1 MSLEILIA
9 FIAACI
15 LLGLTPGPNMSLILA
30 NTLTSGLGAGLLTL
44 AGTTTGLAVLVAG
57 AAAGMSSVMVLMSEW
72 FDVIRWVGALY
83 LVYLVYLGARQLWL
97 LRRRAAGTPVKAA
110 PVGAN
115 LYLQGVL
122 VSLSNPKV
130 LLFLGAFL
138 PQFLDPARDPV
149 AQLAILAVLFV
160 AVLAAVDV
168 AYTLAV
174 ARARA
179 TFDAARLRLLD
190 GAAGILLLLGGLALA
205 TARRP

>member
-1 MSLEILIA
+1 MSLQILLT

-30 NTLTSGLGAGLLTL
+30 STLTNGLRAGLVTL
-44 AGTTTGLAVLVAG
+44 AGTTTGLAVAG
-57 AAAGMSSVMVLMSEW
+57 AL
-72 FDVIRWVGALY
+72 
-83 LVYLVYLGARQLWL
+83 YLVYLGARQLWV
-97 LRRRAAGTPVKAA
+97 LRRRGNGGLAA
-110 PVGAN
+110 PPVRGAN
-115 LYLQGVL
+115 LYLEGVL

-138 PQFLDPARDPV
+138 PQFVDPARDPV
-149 AQLAILAVLFV
+149 LQLSVLAVLFV

-179 TFDAARLRLLD
+179 TFAAARLRLLD
-190 GAAGILLLLGGLALA
+190 GAAGVLLLLGGLALA
-205 TARRP
+205 MARRP

>member
-1 MSLEILIA
+1 MSPEILLA

-30 NTLTSGLGAGLLTL
+30 STLTSGLRAGLTTL
-44 AGTTTGLAVLVAG
+44 AGTTTGLALLVAA
-57 AAAGMSSVMVLMSEW
+57 AAAGMSSVMVFMSEW
-72 FDVIRWVGALY
+72 FDVIRWIGAF
-83 LVYLVYLGARQLWL
+83 YLVYLGARQLWL
-97 LRRRAAGTPVKAA
+97 LLRRMAGAALPPRRA
-110 PVGAN
+110 GAN
-115 LYLQGVL
+115 LYLEGVL

-138 PQFLDPARDPV
+138 PQFIDPARDPV
-149 AQLAILAVLFV
+149 WQLSVLAVLFV

-190 GAAGILLLLGGLALA
+190 GAAGVLLLLGGLALA
-205 TARRP
+205 MARRP

>member
-1 MSLEILIA
+1 MSPEILLA

-30 NTLTSGLGAGLLTL
+30 STLTSGLRAGLTTL
-44 AGTTTGLAVLVAG
+44 AGTTTGLALLVAA
-57 AAAGMSSVMVLMSEW
+57 AAAGMSSVMVFMSEW
-72 FDVIRWVGALY
+72 FDVIRWIGAF
-83 LVYLVYLGARQLWL
+83 YLVYLGARQLWL
-97 LRRRAAGTPVKAA
+97 LRRRATGGA
-110 PVGAN
+110 PPPRRAGAN
-115 LYLQGVL
+115 LYLEGVL

-138 PQFLDPARDPV
+138 PQFIDPARDPV
-149 AQLAILAVLFV
+149 WQLSVLAVLFV
-160 AVLAAVDV
+160 VVLAAVDV

-190 GAAGILLLLGGLALA
+190 GAAGVLLLLGGLALA
-205 TARRP
+205 MARRP

>member
-1 MSLEILIA
+1 MSPEILIA
-9 FIAACI
+9 FVAACI

-30 NTLTSGLGAGLLTL
+30 STLTSGLRGGLTTL
-44 AGTTTGLAVLVAG
+44 AGTTTGLALLVAA

-72 FDVIRWVGALY
+72 FDVIRWIGA
-83 LVYLVYLGARQLWL
+83 VYLVYLGARQLWL
-97 LRRRAAGTPVKAA
+97 LRRRATGAA
-110 PVGAN
+110 LPPPRAGAN
-115 LYLQGVL
+115 LYLEGVL

-138 PQFLDPARDPV
+138 PQFIDPARDPV
-149 AQLAILAVLFV
+149 WQLSVLAVLFV
-160 AVLAAVDV
+160 LVLAAVDV

-190 GAAGILLLLGGLALA
+190 GAAGVLLLLGGLALA
-205 TARRP
+205 MARRP

>member
-1 MSLEILIA
+1 MSPEILLA

-30 NTLTSGLGAGLLTL
+30 STLTSGLRAGLTTL
-44 AGTTTGLAVLVAG
+44 AGTTTGLALLVAA
-57 AAAGMSSVMVLMSEW
+57 AAAGMSSVMVFMSEW
-72 FDVIRWVGALY
+72 FDVIRWIGAF
-83 LVYLVYLGARQLWL
+83 YLVYLGARQLWL
-97 LRRRAAGTPVKAA
+97 LRRRMAGAALPPRRA
-110 PVGAN
+110 GAN
-115 LYLQGVL
+115 LYLEGVL

-138 PQFLDPARDPV
+138 PQFIDPARDPV
-149 AQLAILAVLFV
+149 WQLSVLAVLFV

-190 GAAGILLLLGGLALA
+190 GAAGVLLLLGGLALA
-205 TARRP
+205 MARRP